1 MVRQGGQSHG
11 RDTGMAVA
19 LNPVAFAAIDRA
31 CGEFL
36 DVIARIR
43 ATAAEIGGQDHWGLG
58 EGDARL
64 ISGATLVS
72 RLRAKAAE
80 PGNSVDAVM
89 AAHARVVD
97 DIRQAHR
104 VARDQLVRADE
115 EWADRLVS
123 AESALGQR
131 DLPIG
136 WRR

>member
-11 RDTGMAVA
+11 QNTGTAVA

-43 ATAAEIGGQDHWGLG
+43 AAAGEIGGQAHWGLG

-72 RLRAKAAE
+72 RLRAKASE

-97 DIRQAHR
+97 DIRHALR
-104 VARDQLVRADE
+104 IARDQLVRADA
-115 EWADRLVS
+115 EWADLLDSV
-123 AESALGQR
+123 ESAVGHP

-136 WRR
+136 RPR

>member
-1 MVRQGGQSHG
+1 M
-11 RDTGMAVA
+11 A

-43 ATAAEIGGQDHWGLG
+43 AAAGEIGGQAHWGLG

-64 ISGATLVS
+64 ISGSTLVS

-80 PGNSVDAVM
+80 PGNSVDTVM

-97 DIRQAHR
+97 DVRRAHR
-104 VARDQLVRADE
+104 IALDQLVRADE
-115 EWADRLVS
+115 EWADRLGS
-123 AESALGQR
+123 AESAVGHR

-136 WRR
+136 WQR